1 MDVLFA
7 SLPIQRGFN
16 GINPDRRIQA
26 IIVSFTFGAFIG
38 GAAGNMICVNNVVA
52 ACATTG
58 VTG

>member
-26 IIVSFTFGAFIG
+26 ILVSFTFGAFIE
-38 GAAGNMICVNNVVA
+38 GAAGTLIC
-52 ACATTG
+52 G
-58 VTG
+58 D